1 MRRHYSNYFK
11 GVDHF
16 KEFRMKLVTAASV
29 EEVLDILFE
38 VSERYSEEMA

>member
-16 KEFRMKLVTAASV
+16 KEFRMKLVTAAAL
-29 EEVLDILFE
+29 EEVLEILFE
-38 VSERYSEEMA
+38 VSEHYSTEMA